1 MDKEQL
7 LERAEQLQF
16 DINSN
21 VTEQPQQEQLDDLLV
36 QVVEILERL

>member
-21 VTEQPQQEQLDDLLV
+21 VTEQPQQEQLDDLLT

>member
-21 VTEQPQQEQLDDLLV
+21 VTEQPQQEQLDDLLA

>member
-21 VTEQPQQEQLDDLLV
+21 VNEQPQQEQLDDLLA